1 MSIEKRVMENGL
13 TVYGKRKLV
22 TRTISIR
29 RDQGGDRLKAML
41 FTKNPLP
48 TNGKIT
54 LHNSSPVL
62 LVNYPIG
69 VYHLAVNAAYV
80 VFAGFGSQQG

>member
-1 MSIEKRVMENGL
+1 MFL
-13 TVYGKRKLV
+13 LQ
-22 TRTISIR
+22 
-29 RDQGGDRLKAML
+29 RDQGEDRLKAML

-54 LHNSSPVL
+54 LHSILPVL

-69 VYHLAVNAAYV
+69 VYHFAINAAYV